1 MIIDQTTLNNILD
14 SITILTALTY
24 FALWFDRH
32 HLKGWQERVGSI
44 VAIVYTIAMI
54 VRLILLVLA

>member
-1 MIIDQTTLNNILD
+1 MIDETTLSRILE

-32 HLKGWQERVGSI
+32 HLKGWQESVGSI
-44 VAIVYTIAMI
+44 VAIVYTIAMM
-54 VRLILLVLA
+54 VRLALLVLA